1 MSVLH
6 SVIAQVVS
14 APCLEAQ
21 ESSSHEKVPGRHSR
35 RQDRSLL
42 EILRSAAHHYN
53 TNTSKQTQG
62 KAKWNN
68 IQDRKVK

>member
-1 MSVLH
+1 MGIITLPRK
-6 SVIAQVVS
+6 ILRYQLGIEPAQVVS

-62 KAKWNN
+62 K
-68 IQDRKVK
+68 